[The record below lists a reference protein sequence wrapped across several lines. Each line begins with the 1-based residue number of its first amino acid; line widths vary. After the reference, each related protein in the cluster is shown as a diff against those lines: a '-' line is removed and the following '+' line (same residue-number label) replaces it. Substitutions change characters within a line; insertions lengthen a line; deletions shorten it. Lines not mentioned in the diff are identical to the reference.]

1 MDFKRPL
8 KAVWHSEVN
17 KEQGQPDNSRKRK
30 SRRRRQRSQAESF
43 RREAPKQEEY
53 GQTGTRKMARFEM
66 CDIELAVAGG
76 QSRADVFCNLGL
88 IYATGRGCPVDL
100 VAAHKWLNIAAIKG
114 SERAASLR
122 ADLARNMTKADLAAA
137 LRAARDWM
145 TTH

>member
-1 MDFKRPL
+1 
-8 KAVWHSEVN
+8 
-17 KEQGQPDNSRKRK
+17 
-30 SRRRRQRSQAESF
+30 
-43 RREAPKQEEY
+43 
-53 GQTGTRKMARFEM
+53 MARFEM
-66 CDIELAVAGG
+66 RDIELAVAGG

-100 VAAHKWLNIAAIKG
+100 VAAHKLLNIAAIKG